1 MAFISVLL
9 QIFWQ
14 KFYWNVSG
22 VVLYQSYE
30 FCPNHWF
37 WLVAVATKRLNFL
50 ACNIYSILS
59 EYSLHSCTFRWALWP
74 VGLWFLHFSFSCT
87 FLRSCEAYKV
97 ETWYTRGPQVGVLCI
112 PKSSYC
118 CLLVPLFLHFSF
130 SPIFFLSKISQ
141 ERLHL
146 GFWNLVQMLG
156 MTCCIV

>member
-1 MAFISVLL
+1 MAFISVLQ

-74 VGLWFLHFSFSCT
+74 WASGFSIFLSLALFSGVVRPTKLRHGTHVDHRLVYCVYQNQATAAYLSLYFFIFFSLQ
-87 FLRSCEAYKV
+87 F
-97 ETWYTRGPQVGVLCI
+97 
-112 PKSSYC
+112 
-118 CLLVPLFLHFSF
+118 
-130 SPIFFLSKISQ
+130 FFLSKISQ